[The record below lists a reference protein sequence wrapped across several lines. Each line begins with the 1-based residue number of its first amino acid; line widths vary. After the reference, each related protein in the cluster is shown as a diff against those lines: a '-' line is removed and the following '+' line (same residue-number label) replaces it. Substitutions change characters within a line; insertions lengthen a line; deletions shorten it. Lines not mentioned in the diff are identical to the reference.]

1 MGGMLSALFGTWS
14 MMVSAAVA
22 QLEERHCEERS
33 DEAIQGSA
41 RQAAVRR
48 NWIATPPRGGS
59 R

>member
-1 MGGMLSALFGTWS
+1 MGGKLSVLFGTWS
-14 MMVSAAVA
+14 MMVLTAVA

-48 NWIATPPRGGS
+48 HWIATPQRGGS